1 MTKERPKPPP
11 GRRHPS
17 INKSK
22 SSTKQKQEKKTQEEE
37 DQPFYVN
44 VEVVPDPSI
53 KEANSDDED
62 DASKSAG
69 NEPKLISLSVGHMT

>member
-1 MTKERPKPPP
+1 M
-11 GRRHPS
+11 
-17 INKSK
+17 
-22 SSTKQKQEKKTQEEE
+22 E

-62 DASKSAG
+62 GPSKPSG